1 MERGAAARKSRGA
14 FFVGGRGN
22 FSNDLSQSKTQAL
35 LRMRN
40 SRLYNPLASHSFG
53 TVSRGRNRAAPLPTH
68 LLRICAG
75 ALKCPEQWG
84 IPKLAGG
91 QSPTSSRQGVL
102 VCGALRLPHDLIC
115 LPLLFPQN
123 SPREFCGNPERQE
136 SAFSPLTQ
144 GGLRRGRKSGKY
156 SLSLI
161 SGVRVEWHDTVSRGR
176 DRAAPLPTH
185 LLRICAGALK
195 RRALCAVS
203 KFASGK
209 EPTGLFARKHL
220 LTPQEGANNKEK
232 RPVGTRVFCS
242 DRAFG
247 LP

>member
-1 MERGAAARKSRGA
+1 MIYWKYGAGRRGSEELRRPCFLRRESG
-14 FFVGGRGN
+14 
-22 FSNDLSQSKTQAL
+22 NDLSQSKTQAL

-40 SRLYNPLASHSFG
+40 SRLYNPLA
-53 TVSRGRNRAAPLPTH
+53 
-68 LLRICAG
+68 LLRSA
-75 ALKCPEQWG
+75 P
-84 IPKLAGG
+84 
-91 QSPTSSRQGVL
+91 SRAVET
-102 VCGALRLPHDLIC
+102 ALRSGNGAHYAP
-115 LPLLFPQN
+115 FPSSQVAK
-123 SPREFCGNPERQE
+123 SPPGSLQE
-136 SAFSPLTQ
+136 STCSPLTQ

-220 LTPQEGANNKEK
+220 LPPQEGANNKEK

-247 LP
+247 LPRTQTSSMTAFSEASPRRWPRR